1 MTSVAEG
8 TGAVALAAGAGDP
21 ASDGDALEE
30 LGAAAADASEAVSLR
45 GHPASNARVNK
56 RAWKPTA
63 RPRLGGIMAW
73 RDKEPV
79 VHRSCCSAS
88 RRAVQRRV
96 CSFVVT
102 GENRVGEVLA
112 SKYRLEEL
120 LGSGG
125 MGHVYRAV
133 NEHIGRAVAIKVL
146 RSEHAQNG
154 QVVERFLRE
163 ARAANLVR
171 HPNVV
176 DVLDIGKEDG
186 GAPFI
191 VQELLDGEDL
201 AHFVERRGGKLPL
214 EEVCDLLLPV
224 IEAVAEAHAR
234 GVVHRDIKPENV
246 FLVKAPRGP
255 IPKLLDF
262 GISKVRAPDLRATE
276 VGMMMGT
283 PAYMAPEQVQGA
295 RDADPRSDVW
305 ALGVMMFELIAGR
318 MPFDV
323 QDAPAL
329 FVAIAT
335 RDAPT
340 LLEVRAEVTPAVS
353 RVVER
358 CLRRRPD
365 ERYPSA
371 AELGRDLRH
380 VMDGT
385 DLEPTGR
392 RSIPPQMR
400 ALVPDLEI
408 PEVRVPVIAM
418 PAPPLAMAAN
428 ASGYVGSAPD
438 YVVDPKGATLAGT
451 GFAEAPELGMPAAA
465 LPLHRQ
471 ESQAPRGRLAVGA
484 SLPGVMLAP
493 GPSAIKRPGSYEAWG
508 VRPAKERA
516 DLTPIVGLGVVGL
529 VAILGTGLLM
539 QLVHRPEGW
548 AIAQFVFG
556 PAQGGAALAVHG
568 GLGLVSIAIGLTYCW
583 RGVRHWRGDL
593 AGGPPSAIVNAVIA
607 AGAFFCAIEIVSAI
621 S

>member
-1 MTSVAEG
+1 LS
-8 TGAVALAAGAGDP
+8 
-21 ASDGDALEE
+21 SD
-30 LGAAAADASEAVSLR
+30 
-45 GHPASNARVNK
+45 
-56 RAWKPTA
+56 
-63 RPRLGGIMAW
+63 
-73 RDKEPV
+73 
-79 VHRSCCSAS
+79 
-88 RRAVQRRV
+88 
-96 CSFVVT
+96 
-102 GENRVGEVLA
+102 NRVGEVLA

-146 RSEHAQNG
+146 RAEHAQNS

-201 AHFVERRGGKLPL
+201 AHLVARRGGKLPV

-224 IEAVAEAHAR
+224 IDAVAEAHAR

-246 FLVKAPRGP
+246 FLAKSKGARGP
-255 IPKLLDF
+255 TPKLLDF

-318 MPFDV
+318 MPFDM

-335 RDAPT
+335 KDAPS
-340 LLEVRAEVTPAVS
+340 LLEVGAEVTPAISRLVS
-353 RVVER
+353 R
-358 CLRRRPD
+358 CLRRLPD

-371 AELGRDLRH
+371 AEMGRDLRH
-380 VMDGT
+380 VLDNT
-385 DLEPTGR
+385 ELEPTGQ
-392 RSIPPQMR
+392 RSIPPGLLSQ
-400 ALVPDLEI
+400 VPELSI
-408 PEVRVPVIAM
+408 PKADRLPVVESTASPTLRGHGEP
-418 PAPPLAMAAN
+418 PAADD
-428 ASGYVGSAPD
+428 GE
-438 YVVDPKGATLAGT
+438 VDPKGATSLGYGT
-451 GFAEAPELGMPAAA
+451 PEAPSLFPPAPRSATAASPRAAPPARPGASSASPTREAPELAATSRPAPAAKSVK
-465 LPLHRQ
+465 P
-471 ESQAPRGRLAVGA
+471 SRLAPEA
-484 SLPGVMLAP
+484 SLPGVMLAA
-493 GPSAIKRPGSYEAWG
+493 GPSTSTRAAAHGTHGMYVERPTREGADM
-508 VRPAKERA
+508 RP
-516 DLTPIVGLGVVGL
+516 LVGLAVVGL

-539 QLVHRPEGW
+539 QLVHRSEGW
-548 AIAQFVFG
+548 AIGRF
-556 PAQGGAALAVHG
+556 
-568 GLGLVSIAIGLTYCW
+568 AIGPSATGILAIQAGLALVALVIGGNYVW
-583 RGVRHWRGDL
+583 RGIRHWRGDL
-593 AGGPPSAIVNAVIA
+593 SGGHPSAIVCAVVA
-607 AGAFFCAIEIVSAI
+607 AGAFFAAIELASAAY
-621 S
+621 

>member
-1 MTSVAEG
+1 M
-8 TGAVALAAGAGDP
+8 
-21 ASDGDALEE
+21 
-30 LGAAAADASEAVSLR
+30 
-45 GHPASNARVNK
+45 
-56 RAWKPTA
+56 
-63 RPRLGGIMAW
+63 
-73 RDKEPV
+73 
-79 VHRSCCSAS
+79 
-88 RRAVQRRV
+88 
-96 CSFVVT
+96 VT
-102 GENRVGEVLA
+102 DENRVGEVLA
-112 SKYRLEEL
+112 SKYRLEAL

-133 NEHIGRAVAIKVL
+133 NEHVGRAVAIKVL

-224 IEAVAEAHAR
+224 IDAVAEAHAR

-246 FLVKAPRGP
+246 FLAKAPRGP

-305 ALGVMMFELIAGR
+305 ALGVMMFELVAGR

-335 RDAPT
+335 KDAPT
-340 LLEVRAEVTPAVS
+340 LLDVGAEVTPAIS

-380 VMDGT
+380 VLDGSE
-385 DLEPTGR
+385 LEPTAR
-392 RSIPPQMR
+392 RSIPPAMR
-400 ALVPDLEI
+400 ALVPDLAI
-408 PEVRVPVIAM
+408 PEVLVPAIAM
-418 PAPPLAMAAN
+418 PAPPLAMA
-428 ASGYVGSAPD
+428 SGAPG
-438 YVVDPKGATLAGT
+438 YGGGAPSHAVDPKGATLAGPA
-451 GFAEAPELGMPAAA
+451 FNELNEAPSLPPPPTPRDVTPVSAPRAPAGTTSAAA
-465 LPLHRQ
+465 PSRPAQ
-471 ESQAPRGRLAVGA
+471 ESQGPRGRLAVGA
-484 SLPGVMLAP
+484 SLPGVVLAP
-493 GPSAIKRPGSYEAWG
+493 GPSAVPRPASHAAWG
-508 VRPAKERA
+508 VPPAQAKERTDIA
-516 DLTPIVGLGVVGL
+516 PIVGLGVVGL

-548 AIAQFVFG
+548 GVAQFVLG
-556 PAQGGAALAVHG
+556 PGHGGALAIHY
-568 GLGLVSIAIGLTYCW
+568 GLGLVAVAIGFTYCW

-593 AGGPPSAIVNAVIA
+593 AGGPPSAIIHAVIA
-607 AGAFFCAIEIVSAI
+607 AGAFFCAIEIVSAV